1 METIQQ
7 SLESAFKQ
15 AIHAA
20 FGVDADPLVT
30 ISQNEQFGDYQ
41 SNAAMGLSK
50 TLSAQSGQKL
60 NPRQIA
66 EQIIAKLQLG
76 VMAAETPNIAGP
88 GFINVKLSPAWL
100 ASKLHSVEGD
110 ERLGVP
116 LAAAR
121 KKTVVDYSGPNIA
134 KQMHVGHLRST
145 IIGDAISRVMEFQ
158 GNEVVRQNHIGDWG
172 TQFGRVMLGLW
183 YEAASAHFRNESTLT
198 DWIARAKRVTAT
210 ETPRD
215 ELMRVLAEM
224 AALHQQWI
232 DADPDGLVFFESYL
246 ELQFPNLERLEEL
259 YTFVSS
265 VFDSKEA
272 REVSVMHCRHGQ
284 RTFAELP
291 RLAALF
297 VQNPNECDNRQE
309 SSAWRKCTR
318 VTLEVCRGI
327 YSRLGVLLR
336 EEHER
341 GESFYNPYLPQVVKE
356 LKDKGLAVE
365 SEGATAVFVDGP
377 DKPPM
382 IIEKTGGGF
391 LYATTDLAGVWY
403 RTTQLGAKHLIYT
416 HDSRQANHFRQVFD
430 TARKVG
436 WAGADVQLDY
446 TPFGTMLGAD
456 GKPFKTRSGDTVKL
470 KDLLDEAEE
479 RGYQVAKQKSGD
491 RGTDIGDD
499 QLKAIGK
506 AIGIGAIKYADLS
519 KDRTSDYVFSW
530 EKMLSMEGNTAP
542 YLQYAYARIRSIQR
556 KARSSMGGS
565 TDCQPVNIT
574 LDHPHEQ
581 SLAKHLLRFGEA
593 IEVVAR
599 DLKPHLLC
607 LYLYDLATKFSGFYE
622 NCPVIQSEE
631 PMRSSRLALCE
642 IAARTFAQGLDLLGI
657 DHPEQM

>member
-20 FGVDADPLVT
+20 FGVDTDPLVT

-116 LAAAR
+116 LAASR

-145 IIGDAISRVMEFQ
+145 IIGDAISRVMDFQ

-172 TQFGRVMLGLW
+172 TQFGMLIEYLK
-183 YEAASAHFRNESTLT
+183 EQQFAADNLAIGDLEEFYRQ
-198 DWIARAKRVTAT
+198 AKRRFDESDEFQNNARKRVVALQKGEPYELAAWQQIVT
-210 ETPRD
+210 ETRRD
-215 ELMRVLAEM
+215 Y
-224 AALHQQWI
+224 QPI
-232 DADPDGLVFFESYL
+232 YD
-246 ELQFPNLERLEEL
+246 RLN
-259 YTFVSS
+259 V
-265 VFDSKEA
+265 K
-272 REVSVMHCRHGQ
+272 
-284 RTFAELP
+284 
-291 RLAALF
+291 
-297 VQNPNECDNRQE
+297 
-309 SSAWRKCTR
+309 
-318 VTLEVCRGI
+318 
-327 YSRLGVLLR
+327 LR